1 MVQASQVNDYFR
13 HPRLVGSIPADAA
26 DVGTGRVESPGHGD
40 VARLQVRVEEATGV
54 IQEARFKAYGCSF
67 AIASASFVADQVMGR
82 TLVSA
87 LTITADEIGEKLSL
101 PATKQYCA
109 QLAYDAIRAAIA
121 DYETKRD
128 AKAHLTTEDER

>member
-1 MVQASQVNDYFR
+1 MVQSSQVNDYFR
-13 HPRLVGSIPADAA
+13 HPRHVTCQPWP
-26 DVGTGRVESPGHGD
+26 VPGR
-40 VARLQVRVEEATGV
+40 RTGV

-67 AIASASFVADQVMGR
+67 AIATASFVADQVMGR